1 MENIPGF
8 DPSKEAAREHFSE
21 AFLQSNGMDSQLVL
35 TLSDI
40 WTTAMFNLQIANN
53 ILPKEAEPKLLTDGV
68 AVSHIVDL
76 YRHSNTLKLPLF
88 QEPFGF
94 QNTGEIQRVFDESF
108 GVGSYDKW
116 KKYFEEGKLALC
128 EKITINAT

>member
-8 DPSKEAAREHFSE
+8 DPSKEAACEHFSE
-21 AFLQSNGMDSQLVL
+21 AFLQSNGPESQLVL

-76 YRHSNTLKLPLF
+76 YRLTRIPSNSHSFRNHSDFKILEKYREFLMNPLVLVHTISGKNTLRR
-88 QEPFGF
+88 E
-94 QNTGEIQRVFDESF
+94 N
-108 GVGSYDKW
+108 
-116 KKYFEEGKLALC
+116 
-128 EKITINAT
+128 

>member
-1 MENIPGF
+1 MKSIPGF
-8 DPSKEAAREHFSE
+8 DPSKESAREHFSE
-21 AFLQSNGMDSQLVL
+21 SFLQSNGPNSQLVL
-35 TLSDI
+35 ALSDI

-53 ILPKEAEPKLLTDGV
+53 KLPKEAEPKLLTDGV

-94 QNTGEIQRVFDESF
+94 RSIGEIQRVFDATF
-108 GVGSYDKW
+108 GIDSYNKW
-116 KKYFEEGKLALC
+116 IVYFEAGNLELC
-128 EKITINAT
+128 KKITIDTV